1 MAENLPTVKDRLAA
15 LKAATPARVFLP
27 SAGAAV
33 ATTANLA
40 FQLAHAEARD
50 AVEECLDAEALA
62 DRLGAPGLQVLRAE
76 SAAPNRHVYLMRPDL
91 GRRLTESA
99 RARLLPF
106 AGDYDLVFVIADG
119 LSARAVAAH
128 AGPLLNAALPGL
140 DAEGWRIGPLV
151 IISQGRVAIGDE
163 VGELLGAKLVAV
175 LIGERPGLSSP
186 DSLGVYLT
194 FAPRIGRT
202 DAERNCLSNIRREGM
217 SYAEAAARLVYLATE
232 ARRRNTSGVELKDES
247 AFTVSRAL
255 PQADGGDV
263 ASRPRS

>member
-1 MAENLPTVKDRLAA
+1 MAENLPTVKDRFAA

-50 AVEECLDAEALA
+50 AVEDRLDAEALA
-62 DRLGAPGLQVLRAE
+62 DVLGARGLQVLRAE

-99 RARLLPF
+99 RVRLLPF

-119 LSARAVAAH
+119 LSARAVAVH
-128 AGPLLNAALPGL
+128 AGPLLGAALPAL
-140 DAEGWRIGPLV
+140 AAEKWRIGPVV
-151 IISQGRVAIGDE
+151 IVSQGRVAIGDE
-163 VGELLGAKLVAV
+163 VGELLGARLVAV
-175 LIGERPGLSSP
+175 LIGERPGLSAP

-194 FAPRIGRT
+194 FAPRVGRT

-217 SYAEAAARLVYLATE
+217 SYAEAAARLLYLASE
-232 ARRRNTSGVELKDES
+232 ARRRKTSGVELKDES
-247 AFTVSRAL
+247 AFAASPAL
-255 PQADGGDV
+255 SQAERGDP
-263 ASRPRS
+263 ASRL